1 VKKEIKAIKIA
12 IILQETIF
20 NMPGKFLL
28 VVIQNDVVSFTLR
41 LSAATTQFELDKK
54 VGHGIPM
61 KVWMINA
68 FLDMNVIT
76 WVRIGSA
83 VGEAV
88 AVILSHL
95 GVSKSIIEKLSQAT
109 VAVSN
114 TNAGWRKQAAA
125 VVNHEAHARFK
136 CTMNLV
142 WIAGIP
148 QLVGRHSYKSHR
160 HNFMLPK
167 SMPSMAVMHHASS
180 SQIFEMR
187 KEPMLPLSSS
197 SLWLLTWNP
206 GNGKALT
213 LLVRVATRTNKGLDK
228 GKSFIMFLGEMK

>member
-1 VKKEIKAIKIA
+1 MEVLLHVGLVTWSKPHTCSIPSNIALSSMQAQGIIDFAVKKEIKAIKIA

-114 TNAGWRKQAAA
+114 TN
-125 VVNHEAHARFK
+125 
-136 CTMNLV
+136 
-142 WIAGIP
+142 
-148 QLVGRHSYKSHR
+148 VG
-160 HNFMLPK
+160 
-167 SMPSMAVMHHASS
+167 
-180 SQIFEMR
+180 
-187 KEPMLPLSSS
+187 
-197 SLWLLTWNP
+197 
-206 GNGKALT
+206 
-213 LLVRVATRTNKGLDK
+213 
-228 GKSFIMFLGEMK
+228 